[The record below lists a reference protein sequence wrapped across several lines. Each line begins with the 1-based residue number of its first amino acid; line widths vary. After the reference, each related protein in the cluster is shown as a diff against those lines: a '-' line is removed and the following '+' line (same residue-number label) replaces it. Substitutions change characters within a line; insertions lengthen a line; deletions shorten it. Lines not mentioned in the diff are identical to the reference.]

1 MTTVRPASTSAL
13 DRVITGYRDLTEVEQ
28 IACALRILADIE
40 YNENFTGHV
49 TWQLPGSDDLLVNPW
64 GKWWNEVT
72 ASSVSVVNLKGEVV
86 EGNPPNDAI
95 FIHTELHRTR
105 PDARVVI
112 HNHPRY
118 GTLLA
123 TLGLLPAIAHQAG
136 CLFLDEMVLVDEYRG
151 GVTDEASGQ
160 ALAAEV
166 GTASGVILVSHGVLI
181 TGGDMAEAVYRAI
194 TFERMCELTYQQ
206 LQLGR
211 EPREIAREVAL
222 PVKSWLLAKGVA
234 AYWDGAVRLLL
245 ERRPE
250 VLQ

>member
-1 MTTVRPASTSAL
+1 MTRVTTSAL
-13 DRVITGYRDLTEVEQ
+13 DRVITRSADLTEIEQ
-28 IACALRILADIE
+28 IACGLRVLADLD

-49 TWQLPGSDDLLVNPW
+49 TWQLPGSDELLVNPF

-72 ASSVSVVNLKGEVV
+72 ASQISIVDLSGNVVG
-86 EGNPPNDAI
+86 GTAPSTAI

-136 CLFLDEMVLVDEYRG
+136 CIFLDDLVLVEEYRG
-151 GVTDEASGQ
+151 GVTDEAAGQ
-160 ALAAEV
+160 ALANEIGA
-166 GTASGVILVSHGVLI
+166 AKGVVMASHGVLV
-181 TGGDMAEAVYRAI
+181 TGADMAEAVFRAV
-194 TFERMCELTYQQ
+194 TLERMCELTYQQ

-222 PVKSWLLAKGVA
+222 PVQSWLVHTGAP